1 MSSSSREEVFRVA
14 ALSAVKHGYV
24 PEGVHAH
31 PRFEVVVV
39 ADDVDRPDWTHER
52 NQKLADDLGVPY
64 LRDVEKALSEYDA
77 QVAVVSSEAER
88 HCDLSVRAADKGLHI
103 VQDKPMS
110 TNLSECDRVV
120 ESIERNG
127 VKFLMWN
134 RNTMP
139 AVLQAHDAIKSG
151 AIGEPYAVHVDFYFA
166 KDAGPPKTSNEPGN
180 PPIDWLEALKAAHA
194 DGGDGGVG
202 SKPMGELEIEGIYP
216 LAHVLMLTGARV
228 RRVFARTSSHFH
240 QRNVDNDIDDL
251 STVTLEMDGGVLGTL
266 SMGRTGAGSHPD
278 SGGIKIHVLGSN
290 GALVFDEPSPE
301 VMVFHRG
308 ITIQD
313 SIHQRVG
320 GEYDFL
326 LMEDFANAIDTDGDT
341 MLNAQASR
349 DIAATVEAAIESGK
363 TGKPVDVR

>member
-1 MSSSSREEVFRVA
+1 MSSPSIYKKFRVA
-14 ALSAVKHGYV
+14 AISAVKHGYV
-24 PEGVHAH
+24 PLGVHAH

-39 ADDVDRPDWTHER
+39 ADDSDRPEWAHER

-64 LRDVEKALSEYDA
+64 VRDVDKALTDFDV
-77 QVAVVSSEAER
+77 QVAVVSTEAER
-88 HCDLSVRAADKGLHI
+88 HCDMSVRAADKGLHV

-110 TNLSECDRVV
+110 TMLSECDRVV
-120 ESIERNG
+120 EAVERNG

-134 RNTMP
+134 RNPMP
-139 AVLQAHDAIKSG
+139 AVLQARDAIESG
-151 AIGEPYAVHVDFYFA
+151 AIGDPYAVHVDFYFA
-166 KDAGPPKTSNEPGN
+166 KDAGPPKGSRKPGD

-202 SKPMGELEIEGIYP
+202 NKPMGELEIEGIYP
-216 LAHVLMLTGARV
+216 LAHVLMLTGAKV
-228 RRVFARTSSHFH
+228 QKVFARTAAHFH

-251 STVTLEMDGGVLGTL
+251 STVTLQMEGDIVGSL

-278 SGGIKIHVLGSN
+278 SGAIKIHVLGSK

-313 SIHQRVG
+313 SMHQRIG

-363 TGKPVDVR
+363 TGLPVDVA